1 MKERIAIGLGWLLVL
16 VHVLLA
22 VWAVVGLAEM
32 VFADVP
38 WPRVSNELFP
48 APVLLAQWLSILVA
62 SFFYIA
68 GYLRRSRYTPY
79 AMAAAYAIMA
89 AVCAVETFGYM
100 ISDKRFLA
108 MALEYLA
115 YAAILVFL
123 FVNPA
128 MRQRFKP
135 AVHRLASG
143 K

>member
-1 MKERIAIGLGWLLVL
+1 MNERTAKGLGWLLVL

-32 VFADVP
+32 AFAEVP

-68 GYLRRSRYTPY
+68 GYLRRWRYTPH
-79 AMAAAYAIMA
+79 AMAFAYAIMA
-89 AVCAVETFGYM
+89 TVCAVETFGYM
-100 ISDKRFLA
+100 ISDTRFLA

-115 YAAILVFL
+115 YALILLFL
-123 FVNPA
+123 FKAQA
-128 MRQRFKP
+128 MRRRF
-135 AVHRLASG
+135 ARTAASVIS
-143 K
+143 